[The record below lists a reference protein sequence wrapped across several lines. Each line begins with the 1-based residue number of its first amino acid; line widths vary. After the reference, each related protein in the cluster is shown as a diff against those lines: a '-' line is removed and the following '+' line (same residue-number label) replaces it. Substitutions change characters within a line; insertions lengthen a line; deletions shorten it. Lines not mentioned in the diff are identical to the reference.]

1 MNRIVWDQVGSR
13 KYEVGVDRGVL
24 YEYTPD
30 GFTNGVAWNG
40 LVSVDTDSGDSDVTP
55 LYSGDVLIDLVS
67 SYDEVSGTIT
77 AYTYPDEF
85 EPCVGSMEIISGI
98 FLQQQDK
105 TRFGLCYRSGIG
117 NDINEEAGY
126 RLHLIYNCELSNN
139 SRSRSTI
146 NDSLELEELEFEFKT
161 IPAVSDAYDPY
172 SEIIIDSTKFSSEF
186 MEQLEDILY
195 GTDEE
200 PPRLPDLDELI
211 ELFEVIDTSIPPEY
225 EGYPYTFLFPSEEL
239 YPHKASTIGHD
250 YTTEDCIIT
259 PTTLQANGGMGIRA
273 LSRSEGGIRIPYV
286 PIGSSDIFI
295 EYTGVPEYLS
305 DITWT
310 ISLSDDHNTIHIGFA
325 NNTSEDIV
333 ITEMFTLVITIW
345 YIPPEEG

>member
-24 YEYTPD
+24 YEDTPD

-40 LVSVDTDSGDSDVTP
+40 LVSVDTDSGDSDITP
-55 LYSGDVLIDLVS
+55 LYSGDVLIDYVS

-85 EPCVGSMEIISGI
+85 EPCIGSMEVISGI

-105 TRFGLCYRSGIG
+105 TRFGLCYRSGMG
-117 NDINEEAGY
+117 DDIKEEAGY

-146 NDSLELEELEFEFKT
+146 NDSLELEELAFEFKT
-161 IPAVSDAYDPY
+161 IPVVSDEYDPY
-172 SEIIIDSTKFSSEF
+172 SEIVIDSTKFSSEF

-195 GTDEE
+195 GTNEE

-225 EGYPYTFLFPSEEL
+225 EGYPYMFLLPAEDL
-239 YPHKASTIGHD
+239 YPRDDRYSRTYTIAMYSGIELQPHESRTYFTINIVDGAEAPIIPIASRNISFIYPSLSGD
-250 YTTEDCIIT
+250 
-259 PTTLQANGGMGIRA
+259 LANLTME
-273 LSRSEGGIRIPYV
+273 S
-286 PIGSSDIFI
+286 
-295 EYTGVPEYLS
+295 
-305 DITWT
+305 
-310 ISLSDDHNTIHIGFA
+310 SLSDDYMRMYTTITNDSDESISVSGRVNIG
-325 NNTSEDIV
+325 
-333 ITEMFTLVITIW
+333 ITIKYMW
-345 YIPPEEG
+345 EQEG

>member
-1 MNRIVWDQVGSR
+1 MNSIVWDQVGSR

-161 IPAVSDAYDPY
+161 IPAVSDEYDPY
-172 SEIIIDSTKFSSEF
+172 SEIVIDSTKFSSEF
-186 MEQLEDILY
+186 MEQLEAILY

-225 EGYPYTFLFPSEEL
+225 EGYPYTFLFPSEDV
-239 YPHKASTIGHD
+239 YPYD
-250 YTTEDCIIT
+250 
-259 PTTLQANGGMGIRA
+259 GIRA
-273 LSRSEGGIRIPYV
+273 PHTRVTIIIPETTIRSPGAMSWTNTKPEGRYIPAGSTDINIELSGIPDNLEHI
-286 PIGSSDIFI
+286 S
-295 EYTGVPEYLS
+295 
-305 DITWT
+305 WKA
-310 ISLSDDHNTIHIGFA
+310 SLSENNATLSVSASDLSLVERITTIEPF
-325 NNTSEDIV
+325 DLIV
-333 ITEMFTLVITIW
+333 TIF
-345 YIPPEEG
+345 YTPPEEG

>member
-195 GTDEE
+195 GTDED

-225 EGYPYTFLFPSEEL
+225 EGYPYTFLFPAEDL
-239 YPHKASTIGHD
+239 YPIGDLYQKIQQVISIPETIIRSPASKQWSFAKP
-250 YTTEDCIIT
+250 EDT
-259 PTTLQANGGMGIRA
+259 
-273 LSRSEGGIRIPYV
+273 YV
-286 PIGSSDIFI
+286 PVGSTDMVVVLSGIPSDLSVISWSGRLSSDGSTLSITASDLSLTERTTTI
-295 EYTGVPEYLS
+295 EPF
-305 DITWT
+305 DIT
-310 ISLSDDHNTIHIGFA
+310 A
-325 NNTSEDIV
+325 
-333 ITEMFTLVITIW
+333 TIW

>member
-24 YEYTPD
+24 YEDTPD

-40 LVSVDTDSGDSDVTP
+40 LVSVDTDSGDSDITP
-55 LYSGDVLIDLVS
+55 LYSGDVLIDYVS

-85 EPCVGSMEIISGI
+85 EPCIGSMEVISGI

-117 NDINEEAGY
+117 NDVNEEAGY

-161 IPAVSDAYDPY
+161 IPAVSDEYDPY
-172 SEIIIDSTKFSSEF
+172 SEIVIDSTKFSSEF

-225 EGYPYTFLFPSEEL
+225 EGYPYTFLFPAEDL
-239 YPHKASTIGHD
+239 YPIGDLYQKIQQVISIPETIIRSPASKQWGFAKPEET
-250 YTTEDCIIT
+250 
-259 PTTLQANGGMGIRA
+259 
-273 LSRSEGGIRIPYV
+273 YV
-286 PIGSSDIFI
+286 PEGSTDIVVVLSGMPSDLSVISWSGRLSSDGSTLYITASDLSLTERITTI
-295 EYTGVPEYLS
+295 EPF
-305 DITWT
+305 DIT
-310 ISLSDDHNTIHIGFA
+310 
-325 NNTSEDIV
+325 V
-333 ITEMFTLVITIW
+333 TIW

>member
-85 EPCVGSMEIISGI
+85 EPCIGSMEIISGI

-105 TRFGLCYRSGIG
+105 ARFGLCYRSGIG
-117 NDINEEAGY
+117 NDVNEEAGY

-161 IPAVSDAYDPY
+161 IPAVSDEYDPY

-225 EGYPYTFLFPSEEL
+225 EGYPYTFLFPAEDL
-239 YPHKASTIGHD
+239 YPIGDLYQKIQQVISIPETIIRSPASKQWGFAKPEET
-250 YTTEDCIIT
+250 
-259 PTTLQANGGMGIRA
+259 
-273 LSRSEGGIRIPYV
+273 YV
-286 PIGSSDIFI
+286 PVGSTDIVVVLSGIPSDLSVINWSGRLSSDGSTLYITASDLSLTERITTI
-295 EYTGVPEYLS
+295 EPF
-305 DITWT
+305 DIT
-310 ISLSDDHNTIHIGFA
+310 
-325 NNTSEDIV
+325 V
-333 ITEMFTLVITIW
+333 TIW